1 MLKQR
6 AVSSVVIVALT
17 LGAAILGRLTFTL
30 FTTVILGLAA
40 RELFALFRHAGHR
53 PLTVAGYATVAALP
67 AIALTR
73 QWGAWSAPLIAA
85 VVLLPLLPLLAR
97 RDHAGA
103 LTDWAL
109 TVTGALYIGLPAA
122 HFVLLRELPGNL
134 GSVADWLDASGRWQL
149 RGYDATARGLSWFL
163 LAQVVT
169 WLTDVGAYLVG
180 RRWGRRKLAPRI
192 SPGKSVEGA
201 IGGLAAGALSAWGC
215 AALFG
220 LGLRPLVALGA
231 GLLLSLAGQLGD
243 LAESLLKRQAGVK
256 DSGALVPGHGGI
268 LDRLDSLLVVVVVT
282 YYLALL
288 TG

>member
-6 AVSSVVIVALT
+6 ALSSVVIVALT
-17 LGAAILGRLTFTL
+17 LGAAILGRLAFTL
-30 FTTVILGLAA
+30 FTTVVLGLTA
-40 RELFALFRHAGHR
+40 RELFALFQHAGHR
-53 PLTVAGYATVAALP
+53 PLTVAGYATVATLP

-85 VVLLPLLPLLAR
+85 VVFLPLLPILFR
-97 RDHAGA
+97 RDHTGA

-109 TVTGALYIGLPAA
+109 TVAGALYIGLPAA

-134 GSVADWLDASGRWQL
+134 GSIADWLDASGRWQL

-180 RRWGRRKLAPRI
+180 HRWGRRKLAPRI

-201 IGGLAAGALSAWGC
+201 AGGLVAGALSAWGC
-215 AALFG
+215 AALVG
-220 LGLRPLVALGA
+220 LGLHPLVALGA